1 MNNILSPDKNTKL
14 LSKYHLSTKLLAP
27 FLILEYVTYKK
38 DAKTTNN
45 CLHVFNVLNI
55 GFHSY
60 VSTSCVIT
68 DYIKPKRI
76 VNFVRFSN
84 GGLHFISTFGH
95 LYNTFY
101 KEMKK

>member
-14 LSKYHLSTKLLAP
+14 LSKYHLSAKLLAP
-27 FLILEYVTYKK
+27 SLVLEYISYKNDFK
-38 DAKTTNN
+38 ITTNF
-45 CLHVFNVLNI
+45 LHVFNVLNF

-60 VSTSCVIT
+60 VSTSCIIT
-68 DYIKPKRI
+68 DYIKPKRLLH
-76 VNFVRFSN
+76 FARFSN